1 MTYSD
6 TIYIQ
11 QALARLEVAYMELS
25 AELNHV
31 KEEIEIV
38 SRLLKALEA
47 SSGEMTPIA

>member
-11 QALARLEVAYMELS
+11 QALARLEVSYMELS
-25 AELNHV
+25 AELKEV

-38 SRLLKALEA
+38 TRLLKQLEQ
-47 SSGEMTPIA
+47 SDPPKG